1 MIITGGA
8 LNVELEAEK
17 LARDHG
23 LAVKVLIPPCHP
35 RSKILPP
42 LTTVENRFGV

>member
-1 MIITGGA
+1 MITGGA
-8 LNVELEAEK
+8 LTVELEAEK

-35 RSKILPP
+35 RSKNI
-42 LTTVENRFGV
+42 TSINDRSTS